1 MVDEAASAARPRA
14 LTTGSQNRPPSSF
27 IWPSGTKATSCRFM
41 AQSANAGAGPLVET
55 LTRRVYHDAGEAK
68 FQKEARKINL
78 GIGRGRGFSGDDGRC
93 IGNRTHHACTV
104 AG

>member
-1 MVDEAASAARPRA
+1 
-14 LTTGSQNRPPSSF
+14 
-27 IWPSGTKATSCRFM
+27 M
-41 AQSANAGAGPLVET
+41 AQSAKAGAGPLVET

-93 IGNRTHHACTV
+93 IGNRTHNACTV

>member
-1 MVDEAASAARPRA
+1 
-14 LTTGSQNRPPSSF
+14 
-27 IWPSGTKATSCRFM
+27 M
-41 AQSANAGAGPLVET
+41 AQGATTGAGPLVET

-78 GIGRGRGFSGDDGRC
+78 GIGRGRGFFGDDGRC
-93 IGNRTHHACTV
+93 ISNRTHNECTV